1 MRHVAATADR
11 IDYWIRRHV
20 VPCPPQGGVNPA
32 ALQRYV
38 GLTAIGR
45 CLKDQYDALASP
57 IPPPLATLEA
67 RAEPLRIRVCYLHRD
82 EWNRTDAGSSSHR
95 PLGKAP
101 GRPLC
106 VIKASL
112 RGDSSEH
119 RKRSRRATLRVS
131 LGLSTRIG
139 DRRCGW
145 DASRASVHCI
155 GARASQCGRAE
166 GSLVSR

>member
-1 MRHVAATADR
+1 MTCESFTIVGNPTKAVSVSSFVAIREAERWGAAVRHVAATADR

-67 RAEPLRIRVCYLHRD
+67 RAEPLRIRVCYLHR
-82 EWNRTDAGSSSHR
+82 
-95 PLGKAP
+95 
-101 GRPLC
+101 
-106 VIKASL
+106 
-112 RGDSSEH
+112 
-119 RKRSRRATLRVS
+119 
-131 LGLSTRIG
+131 
-139 DRRCGW
+139 
-145 DASRASVHCI
+145 
-155 GARASQCGRAE
+155 
-166 GSLVSR
+166 